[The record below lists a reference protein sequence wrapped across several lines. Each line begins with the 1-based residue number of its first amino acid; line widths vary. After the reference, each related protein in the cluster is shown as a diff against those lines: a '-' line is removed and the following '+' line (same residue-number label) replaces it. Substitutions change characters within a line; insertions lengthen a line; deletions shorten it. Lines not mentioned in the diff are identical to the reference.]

1 MREREREWGAVVVVF
16 VVVAVECE
24 RSQWMCDCWARACVV
39 EMARVCLFPWL
50 DHDRQSTN
58 GSAVGLFFL
67 WLWLLLEYNGLLDG
81 TPFDRL
87 FVFDSVERERERE
100 PAGSCC
106 VTSGGSV
113 VLLLS
118 SSRWTSQQRRWLG
131 WILCCVALPCFDRDD
146 ARWWVYCCAASRRAL
161 MRGSHTSR
169 HACTHAPTHTH
180 NLSFSIFSQSFK
192 AK

>member
-87 FVFDSVERERERE
+87 FVFDSVERERESLPDLVALLPVDRSFFFFLL
-100 PAGSCC
+100 PAGLHNDGVDWAGYSVALRCLALIVMMRC
-106 VTSGGSV
+106 GGCTV
-113 VLLLS
+113 VLHP
-118 SSRWTSQQRRWLG
+118 
-131 WILCCVALPCFDRDD
+131 VVP
-146 ARWWVYCCAASRRAL
+146 
-161 MRGSHTSR
+161 
-169 HACTHAPTHTH
+169 
-180 NLSFSIFSQSFK
+180 
-192 AK
+192 